1 MNWKQIKA
9 LLIIIGVLIIILVP
23 TVLYIQN
30 QRLKEE
36 LSYTTINMNA
46 YDLENSHLKD
56 RILVYQFNVDQLN
69 YLKDSVLVEMNN
81 VRKELKIKDDNIK
94 RLEYI
99 ASTASRT
106 DTIYIRETD
115 TIFRE
120 PDFHIDTLKE
130 DEWYSLHLEMS
141 YPNKVTVT
149 PSFKS
154 EKYVITHS
162 RRETIKPPKK
172 CAIGRWFQK
181 KHNVLEVEIV
191 EKNPYIINDKQKFV
205 EIIK

>member
-1 MNWKQIKA
+1 MNWKLIKA
-9 LLIIIGVLIIILVP
+9 LLISLGVLIAVLTPTIL
-23 TVLYIQN
+23 YFQN

-56 RILVYQFNVDQLN
+56 KILVYQFTVDQLN
-69 YLKDSVLVEMNN
+69 YLKDSILVEMNN
-81 VRKELKIKDDNIK
+81 VRRELNIKDDNIR

-120 PDFHIDTLKE
+120 PDFHIDTIKQ
-130 DEWYSLHLEMS
+130 DEWYSLHLEMA

-154 EKYVITHS
+154 EKYIITHS
-162 RRETIKPPKK
+162 KRETIKPPKK
-172 CAIGRWFQK
+172 CFIGRWFQK
-181 KHNVLEVEIV
+181 KHNVLEIEIV
-191 EKNPYIINDKQKFV
+191 EKNPYIVNDRQKFV

>member
-1 MNWKQIKA
+1 MNWKIVKA
-9 LLIIIGVLIIILVP
+9 VLITIGVLIVILVP
-23 TVLYIQN
+23 TILYIQN

-69 YLKDSVLVEMNN
+69 YLKDSILVEMNN
-81 VRKELKIKDDNIK
+81 VRRELKIKDDNIR

-120 PDFHIDTLKE
+120 PNFHIDTLKE

-154 EKYVITHS
+154 EKYIITHS

-191 EKNPYIINDKQKFV
+191 EKNPYIVNDKQKFV